1 MATFLTSLKI
11 GTLKEKTAVAT
22 FGVALETVGNF
33 LPSTSGHT
41 GIDKWGTST

>member
-22 FGVALETVGNF
+22 FGVALETLGNF
-33 LPSTSGHT
+33 KFQNLVTLVTASTASE
-41 GIDKWGTST
+41 